1 MNYTEFFNE
10 QAPIIHANAKDKG
23 FHDKQP
29 SLGHQLALVVTEL
42 AEAIEANRKGRNADW
57 VGYENDVLSFRAKL
71 SNILAAEDKEEVPAY
86 LVEDDVKYRN
96 AIQEQ
101 MNSFLPETFKHF
113 IKDSFGDELADA
125 AIRLLDICGCFGFE
139 VDIPDDWYS
148 DDWKNIPEQILS
160 IMHDVTCADCDIE
173 EEHAFVVY
181 NINSALCGIIKLCEK
196 HEVDLRRHM
205 VEKMRYN
212 ATRERLHG
220 KTY

>member
-1 MNYTEFFNE
+1 MNYTTFFNE
-10 QAPIIHANAKDKG
+10 QSSIIHANAKDKG

-42 AEAIEANRKGRNADW
+42 AEAIEADRKGKTADW
-57 VGYENDVLSFRAKL
+57 LAFDTMCAGFGY
-71 SNILAAEDKEEVPAY
+71 AASY
-86 LVEDDVKYRN
+86 
-96 AIQEQ
+96 
-101 MNSFLPETFKHF
+101 FKTH

-139 VDIPDDWYS
+139 VTIPDDWYS

-196 HEVDLRRHM
+196 HEVDLCRHM
-205 VEKMRYN
+205 AEKMRYN